1 MLNKAKENTL
11 KGRDKILLIIVIII
25 AIIMLFSLVQS
36 LFYENRTVESMFW
49 VFICI
54 TSLFILGSFGFISLE
69 IMLTKKFKEADKSS
83 SSGKDI
89 KTYKTLIRRKFK
101 YIIIILIYTGFF
113 MAVGTIISDLAISTF
128 LEFGLF
134 PSDLYAFLLVT
145 GLTMTFLLQ
154 GILVFFEAKA
164 SQKEK

>member
-1 MLNKAKENTL
+1 MNRKDL
-11 KGRDKILLIIVIII
+11 ILTFLTIII
-25 AIIMLFSLVQS
+25 SIIMLFSLVQS
-36 LFYENRTVESMFW
+36 LFYENRTIESRFW

-83 SSGKDI
+83 SSGKDF
-89 KTYKTLIRRKFK
+89 KTFKTIIRRKFK
-101 YIIIILIYTGFF
+101 YIIIILVYTGFF

-128 LEFGLF
+128 LELGLF
-134 PSDLYAFLLVT
+134 PSDLYAFLLLT

-154 GILVFFEAKA
+154 GLLMFFEAKITHN
-164 SQKEK
+164 EN